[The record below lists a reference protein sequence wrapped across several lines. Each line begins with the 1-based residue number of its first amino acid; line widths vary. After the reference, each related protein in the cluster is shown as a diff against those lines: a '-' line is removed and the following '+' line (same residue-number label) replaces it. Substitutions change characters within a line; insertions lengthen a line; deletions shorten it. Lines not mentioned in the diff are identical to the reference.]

1 MPAAKK
7 SSEDPVEK
15 LARMIDEKLKSAFD
29 ERDTRDRESKDPWA
43 RIEGMIERGIGKALT
58 KREEA
63 SAKPKAEDE
72 GPGEDEGEQRRSPL
86 EVLGLK

>member
-7 SSEDPVEK
+7 PSEDPVEK
-15 LARMIDEKLKSAFD
+15 LARMIDEKLKAAFD

-43 RIEGMIERGIGKALT
+43 RIEGMIERGIGKAVT
-58 KREEA
+58 KREDQG
-63 SAKPKAEDE
+63 AKPKDDE
-72 GPGEDEGEQRRSPL
+72 GPGEDEGEQRRGPL